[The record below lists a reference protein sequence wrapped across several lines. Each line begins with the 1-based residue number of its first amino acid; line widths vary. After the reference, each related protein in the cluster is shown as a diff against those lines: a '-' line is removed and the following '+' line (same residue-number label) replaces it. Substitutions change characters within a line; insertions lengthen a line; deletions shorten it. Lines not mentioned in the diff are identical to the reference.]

1 MGKSQIA
8 VYAAATC
15 SKSREWPDIPECA
28 PHCSTIILSAEDAA
42 DDTLR
47 PRLEAAGA
55 DLQHVYVVASVIDNN
70 QRVSFSLQA
79 DLENLG
85 RKIDEI
91 GNVGLV
97 IIDPITAYMGAKVDS
112 HRTTDVRAVLELLT
126 SFAAAHNVAVLAIT
140 HPPKAPQAKAIHVAT
155 GSLAFVAAARLAFL
169 AIKEPETERR
179 LLLPIKNNLG
189 ALAPGLGY
197 SLVQHI
203 VSKGIVS
210 SHVAWD
216 TVPVTMTA
224 NEALAAGTNSRR
236 AGAVGDAEDFLRKEL
251 AGGPRP
257 VEEIQSAAK
266 GAGLAWR
273 TVQRAKKKLQI
284 KPNKNGLDGGWAWTL
299 PKSASTEDRQF
310 GPD

>member
-1 MGKSQIA
+1 
-8 VYAAATC
+8 
-15 SKSREWPDIPECA
+15 
-28 PHCSTIILSAEDAA
+28 
-42 DDTLR
+42 
-47 PRLEAAGA
+47 
-55 DLQHVYVVASVIDNN
+55 
-70 QRVSFSLQA
+70 
-79 DLENLG
+79 
-85 RKIDEI
+85 
-91 GNVGLV
+91 
-97 IIDPITAYMGAKVDS
+97 MGAKVNS
-112 HRTTDVRAVLELLT
+112 HRTTNVRAVLELLT

-169 AIKEPETERR
+169 AIKEPQTERR

-203 VSKGIVS
+203 VSKGIVG

-216 TVPVTMTA
+216 IVPVTITA
-224 NEALAAGTNSRR
+224 NEA
-236 AGAVGDAEDFLRKEL
+236 
-251 AGGPRP
+251 
-257 VEEIQSAAK
+257 EEIQSAAK